1 MDYLKPTRPFEITLG
16 VREPWAVAGLL
27 WSYMPKEAAD
37 RLAGIILAQESGQA
51 RYEET
56 SICWEAASDPTTQ
69 VDDAIKLTI
78 GPADPATEE
87 ADR

>member
-16 VREPWAVAGLL
+16 VREPWAVAGVL

-51 RYEET
+51 HHEET
-56 SICWEAASDPTTQ
+56 SIRWEAA
-69 VDDAIKLTI
+69 DDRAGRVEEAIKLTI
-78 GPADPATEE
+78 GPADPAIEE
-87 ADR
+87 TDR